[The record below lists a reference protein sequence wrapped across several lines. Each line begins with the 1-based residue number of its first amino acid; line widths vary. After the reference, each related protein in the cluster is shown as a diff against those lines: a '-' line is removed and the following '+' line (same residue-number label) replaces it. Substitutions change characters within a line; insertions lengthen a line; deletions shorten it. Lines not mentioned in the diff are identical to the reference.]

1 MPSRERLVR
10 QLPTDA
16 YERNY
21 KSEAGSNA
29 CSRSYTNTADFHLSV
44 EYVVPRQL
52 TVQGCQA
59 AWLFAAK

>member
-1 MPSRERLVR
+1 MPSRKRKDR
-10 QLPTDA
+10 QLPTVA

-29 CSRSYTNTADFHLSV
+29 CTRSYTNTADFHLSD

-59 AWLFAAK
+59 AQ